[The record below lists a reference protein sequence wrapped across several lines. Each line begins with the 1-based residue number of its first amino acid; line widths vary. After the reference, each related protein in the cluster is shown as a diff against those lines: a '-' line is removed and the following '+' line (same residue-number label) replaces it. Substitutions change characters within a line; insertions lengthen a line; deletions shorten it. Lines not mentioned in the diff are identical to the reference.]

1 MIIMV
6 MTMSLTFIHPIALD
20 GLAVLLVAPLIE
32 SLSVDEQAVVGAFFN
47 VLGDLLALNSS
58 YLSSFQTTDSQ
69 SNEQD
74 SNSQED
80 NQDNEYDLLKKS
92 FQKLEEELNKIKQD
106 KE

>member
-1 MIIMV
+1 MMV
-6 MTMSLTFIHPIALD
+6 ITMSLTFIHPIALD
-20 GLAVLLVAPLIE
+20 GLAVLLVAHLTE

-92 FQKLEEELNKIKQD
+92 FQKLEGELNKIKQD

>member
-58 YLSSFQTTDSQ
+58 YLSFFQTTDSQ

-80 NQDNEYDLLKKS
+80 NQHNEYDLLKKS

>member
-20 GLAVLLVAPLIE
+20 GLAVLLVAPLTE

-58 YLSSFQTTDSQ
+58 YLSFFLSFRQQIVNPMNKTQT
-69 SNEQD
+69 
-74 SNSQED
+74 
-80 NQDNEYDLLKKS
+80 LKKIIRIMS
-92 FQKLEEELNKIKQD
+92 MIF
-106 KE
+106 